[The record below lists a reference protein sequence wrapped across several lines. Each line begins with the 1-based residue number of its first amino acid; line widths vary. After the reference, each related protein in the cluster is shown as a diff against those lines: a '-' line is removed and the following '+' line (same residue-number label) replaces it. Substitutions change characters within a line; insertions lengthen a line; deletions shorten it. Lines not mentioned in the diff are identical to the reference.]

1 MISVIV
7 CTYNQQ
13 STIGRTLES
22 ILRQKCHMP
31 FEIIIGND
39 ASTDGTESVGREY
52 AERYPQTIRLFN
64 NEKNKGLID
73 NYYDCLLETRGE
85 FVSEIAGDDFW
96 TDDQKLEKE
105 LRILEENPDVA
116 LVHTNWQYFDE
127 ASSKNSP
134 SPVKRFTK
142 PLTDGKEML
151 EAIITQTHSPVIHM
165 CTAMYRKDIVIKAYK
180 NDTYLFRNKDFGC
193 EDLQVCFMCAQEG
206 EIAYI
211 DDVTLSYSINNNSI
225 SGNDDFARQFD
236 FVRKT
241 TSLSRYL
248 TNKYFHNTYATDAF
262 FGKRLFAMSMHAFRA
277 HSVEMRDKVRECV
290 KEWEMKLPLKSRIV
304 DFVMSNNAL
313 WRMALAFRAPFIYL
327 KKKLR

>member
-22 ILRQKCHMP
+22 ILSQKCHMP
-31 FEIIIGND
+31 FEIVIGND
-39 ASTDGTESVGREY
+39 ASTDGTESVCREY

-85 FVSEIAGDDFW
+85 FISEIAGDDFW
-96 TDDQKLEKE
+96 TDDLKLEKE
-105 LRILEENPDVA
+105 LQILEENHDVT

-127 ASSKNSP
+127 ASSSTCP
-134 SPVKRFTK
+134 SPEKRFTK
-142 PLTDGKEML
+142 PLTDGSEML

-165 CTAMYRKDIVIKAYK
+165 CTAMYRKNIVIKAYE

-193 EDLQVCFMCAQEG
+193 EDLQVCFTCAREG
-206 EIAYI
+206 KIAYI

-225 SGNDDFARQFD
+225 SGNEDFARQFD
-236 FVRKT
+236 FVQKT

-248 TNKYFHNTYATDAF
+248 TNKYFHNTNATDAF

-277 HSVEMRDKVRECV
+277 QSVEMRDKVRECV
-290 KEWEMKLPLKSRIV
+290 KDWGLKLPAKSRIV